1 MHEGQH
7 TARRLPAL
15 RLSTADWPLRVASR
29 ESAFERPN
37 GAMARAM
44 ATLFIAGSVVG
55 LLSLLLPAAPGRN
68 AQAVLGA
75 SATALAL
82 AALPI
87 VYGRRMPMPA
97 YHLLM
102 VIGTVLITDALYF
115 EGRSTHVYAFLY
127 LWVAIYAAWFLSL
140 RANVAHVTLVGAA
153 YAWLLYARADLTF
166 TAWLIPISSVLLA
179 SALTHVLTAR
189 LELAVSEAGAS
200 ERSARAIAE
209 RLESLID
216 AVPMAVIEC
225 DMQGRVQVWNSMAEQ
240 VFGWR
245 AVDVLGEPY
254 PCGFEIE
261 SPVPGAA
268 PGNMNATARRADN
281 TRIDVVLNTLT
292 LADEHGE
299 ATGILMVA
307 ADVTE
312 RRELERQLRRTQKM
326 EAIGRL
332 AAGVA
337 HDFNN
342 ILLAIRSY
350 NWLLGECRDSTDPEY
365 SHNVAQIEQA
375 VQRAS
380 SLTRQLLAFGQPH
393 VQRSEVID
401 MAAAVHSLEGLLRPL
416 IPEDVRL
423 QVNTPDRVAPVCA
436 DRDQIEQ
443 VILNLAVN
451 ARDAMPDGG
460 LLTISVRVQEGMEQ
474 PLVELRVSD
483 TGVGIDPAHERY
495 IFEPFYTTKR
505 DRGGTGFG
513 LATVYGIV
521 VATGG
526 TLDVASQP
534 GQGTT
539 FTVRLPRA
547 DRYPAAAPA
556 LPPAQSGYGSE
567 TVLLVE
573 DDDSVR
579 APLRKAL
586 DRYGY
591 RVVTASDGEDALE
604 RFNAAAGAVDLV
616 VTDIV
621 MPHMSGPQLV
631 DRLRDVNPEVR
642 VLYVSGY
649 PERSLELVNERS
661 SEGFGGW
668 ALLQK
673 PFTPDQLVREIRA
686 TLAAPAGDDRRAA

>member
-1 MHEGQH
+1 
-7 TARRLPAL
+7 
-15 RLSTADWPLRVASR
+15 
-29 ESAFERPN
+29 
-37 GAMARAM
+37 MARAM
-44 ATLFIAGSVVG
+44 ATLFIAGSLVG
-55 LLSLLLPAAPGRN
+55 LLSLLLHAAPGRN

-82 AALPI
+82 ATLPI
-87 VYGRRMPMPA
+87 AYGRRMPMPA

-102 VIGTVLITDALYF
+102 GIGTVLITDALYF
-115 EGRSTHVYAFLY
+115 EGQSTHVYAFLY

-140 RANVAHVTLVGAA
+140 RANVAHVVMVGGA
-153 YAWLLYARADLTF
+153 YAWLLYARADLTL
-166 TAWLIPISSVLLA
+166 TAWLIPMSTLLLA
-179 SALTHVLTAR
+179 STLTHVLTAR
-189 LELAVSEAGAS
+189 LELAVAEARAS
-200 ERSARAIAE
+200 ERAARGLAS
-209 RLESLID
+209 RLQTLID
-216 AVPMAVIEC
+216 AVPIAVVEC
-225 DMQGRVQVWNSMAEQ
+225 DTEGRVQVWNAMAERL
-240 VFGWR
+240 FGWR
-245 AVDVLGEPY
+245 SVDVLGEPH
-254 PCGFEIE
+254 PCEFEIE
-261 SPVPGAA
+261 SAVPGTA
-268 PGNMNATARRADN
+268 PGNMNATTRRADN
-281 TRIDVVLNTLT
+281 SQIDVVVNTLT
-292 LADEHGE
+292 LTDEHGHP
-299 ATGILMVA
+299 TGTLMVA

-312 RRELERQLRRTQKM
+312 RRELEQQLRRTQKM

-350 NWLLGECRDSTDPEY
+350 NWLLGECQDTSDPEY
-365 SHNVAQIEQA
+365 SHHVAQIEQA
-375 VQRAS
+375 VQRAA

-401 MAAAVHSLEGLLRPL
+401 MAVAVRSMQGLLRPL

-423 QVNTPDRVAPVCA
+423 EVNVSETSAPVWA
-436 DRDQIEQ
+436 DSDQIEQ

-460 LLTISVRVQEGMEQ
+460 LLNISVRVLADIEQ
-474 PLVELRVSD
+474 PVVELRVAD

-534 GQGTT
+534 GRGTT

-547 DRYPAAAPA
+547 DREPAAAPA
-556 LPPAQSGYGSE
+556 GNPPALGTGTE

-586 DRYGY
+586 DLYGY
-591 RVVTASDGEDALE
+591 RVVAACDGEDALD
-604 RFNAAAGAVDLV
+604 RFQSAAGAVDLV

-621 MPHMSGPQLV
+621 MPHMSGPELV
-631 DRLRDVNPEVR
+631 DRMREINPEVR

-649 PERSLELVNERS
+649 PERSLELVNQRS
-661 SEGFGGW
+661 ASGAGGW

-673 PFTPDQLVREIRA
+673 PFTPDQLVHEIRA
-686 TLAAPAGDDRRAA
+686 ALAAPADGRQAA